1 MTIKQRIRDLINGV
15 RKSEKVLLEER
26 IQSLID
32 DGEEEGLIDEQSGD
46 MIQSILELK
55 ETLAREV
62 MIPRTEIV
70 AVGSNAT
77 IGEIIDLIQKHGHTR
92 MPVYEGDV
100 DNIIG
105 ILNVKDLVRLWSH
118 QITRD
123 DLLSV
128 IRPPYFIPEVKNV
141 HSLLYEMKTGRIHLA
156 IVIDEYGGTSGLVTL
171 EDLLEEIVGDI
182 QDEHDRDEQ
191 PFTELSGGDVLVDS
205 RVEIEEF
212 EEYFGLSA
220 PEGKFE
226 TLGGL
231 IFDLIKKIPVVG
243 EVVTYGA
250 LTMVIEEA
258 DEKSIKSVRVR
269 RQKERDSDSSK
280 EGAATETEEGETVA

>member
-1 MTIKQRIRDLINGV
+1 
-15 RKSEKVLLEER
+15 
-26 IQSLID
+26 
-32 DGEEEGLIDEQSGD
+32 

-70 AVGSNAT
+70 AVGSDAT
-77 IGEIIDLIQKHGHTR
+77 IDDIVDLIQKHGHTR

-105 ILNVKDLVRLWSH
+105 ILNVKDLARFWSQKISH
-118 QITRD
+118 D
-123 DLLSV
+123 ELMSV

-141 HSLLYEMKTGRIHLA
+141 HSLLYEMKSGRIHLA

-191 PFTELSGGDVLVDS
+191 SFTELAGGDILVDS

-212 EEYFGLSA
+212 EEYFGLSV

-243 EVVTYGA
+243 EVVSYGP
-250 LTMVIEEA
+250 LTMVIEAA
-258 DEKSIKSVRVR
+258 DEKSIKKVRVR
-269 RQKERDSDSSK
+269 TKKDRDHNDPK
-280 EGAATETEEGETVA
+280 DETAAGTQGGETLA